1 MTLITNMTPI
11 KSHQIHREGHLMT
24 TKNLSRSWLSILGLS
39 MTMALA
45 GCTGMVNV
53 PAPDTT
59 PLQSPYSA
67 NTNNEASDA
76 VDFTQCPSFNP
87 KNTICTMQYDPVCVK
102 VTTNSGI
109 SSRTAGN
116 ACSACGAPEASGYVE
131 GEC

>member
-1 MTLITNMTPI
+1 
-11 KSHQIHREGHLMT
+11 MT

-39 MTMALA
+39 ITMALT

-59 PLQSPYSA
+59 PIPSPYSA
-67 NTNNEASDA
+67 NTDNEASDA
-76 VDFTQCPSFNP
+76 SRFTQCPPFNP
-87 KNTICTMQYDPVCVK
+87 KNNMCTMQYDPVCVTVK
-102 VTTNSGI
+102 TKSGI
-109 SSRTAGN
+109 NYHTAGN